1 MADYSPHVK
10 ILTFFLILVLTYFI
24 MAFTFNIE
32 NLWRS
37 LIIVIAVIVLV
48 ITVLARFGGN
58 LGGTD

>member
-1 MADYSPHVK
+1 MADYSKHVQL
-10 ILTFFLILVLTYFI
+10 LTIFLILILTYFI
-24 MAFTFNIE
+24 FAFTFNIE

-37 LIIVIAVIVLV
+37 LIIVIAVIILV